1 MKKGKEESCN
11 NNTLDYLLI
20 SVRLSVLREVIL
32 KMVESIFPNN
42 VILNIAKSFQFQNKQ
57 IIKSSMIEIRI
68 IKDKKKDKKNNDIF
82 FVVVVFISIWICPNI
97 QEYSYI
103 NSV

>member
-32 KMVESIFPNN
+32 KMVEPIFPNN

-68 IKDKKKDKKNNDIF
+68 IKDKKKIKKITTFFLLLLFLLVYGYAQIF
-82 FVVVVFISIWICPNI
+82 KNI
-97 QEYSYI
+97 PI
-103 NSV
+103 

>member
-68 IKDKKKDKKNNDIF
+68 IKDKKKIKKITTF
-82 FVVVVFISIWICPNI
+82 FFCCCF
-97 QEYSYI
+97 Y
-103 NSV
+103 

>member
-20 SVRLSVLREVIL
+20 SVCLSFLREVIL

-68 IKDKKKDKKNNDIF
+68 IKDKKKIKK
-82 FVVVVFISIWICPNI
+82 
-97 QEYSYI
+97 
-103 NSV
+103 